1 MYWYCLTDPILYM
14 QKIFYLLPLLCLLF
28 ALQTTAAEP
37 AATTTLL
44 ETGLLDTAGP
54 VVTTLSNVADD
65 ALSADFGE
73 VSNSIDMLEIA
84 EIDIDKILLPGFSYP
99 LHKTQFNPPE
109 HRSSSYHLLLPF
121 WLDRPPQPV

>member
-1 MYWYCLTDPILYM
+1 MNCLTELILYM
-14 QKIFYLLPLLCLLF
+14 QKIFYFLHVLCLLF

-44 ETGLLDTAGP
+44 ETGLLDNA
-54 VVTTLSNVADD
+54 VTTVASLANASDD

-73 VSNSIDMLEIA
+73 VSNSVDMLEIA

-99 LHKTQFNPPE
+99 LHKNQFNPPE
-109 HRSSSYHLLLPF
+109 HQSSSYHLLLSF
-121 WLDRPPQPV
+121 WLDRPPQSV